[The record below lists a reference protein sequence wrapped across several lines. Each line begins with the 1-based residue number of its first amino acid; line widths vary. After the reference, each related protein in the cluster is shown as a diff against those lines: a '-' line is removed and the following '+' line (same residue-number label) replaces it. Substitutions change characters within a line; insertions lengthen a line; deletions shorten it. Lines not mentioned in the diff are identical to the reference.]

1 MSFLSTASLGAVPVM
16 PLATRVY
23 LRQCF
28 LPAAGNAD
36 PLWVAAAAPSR
47 WRTHDGTLY
56 VAEDIETVMAEYCRN
71 QADYVRQADP
81 TGGVGLNPRN
91 FAFYAGRP
99 VGGPLPARSVFSVQV
114 ALARVAN
121 LRAADTQA
129 ALSSLGINPDDLIAD
144 DYGPCPDLAAIGES
158 LGWNAVRTRSAANIA
173 GTALA
178 IFRRWHP
185 ARSLWRLEEK
195 AARPSVR
202 IAYLARYKVSE
213 RPSWLGR

>member
-1 MSFLSTASLGAVPVM
+1 MSFLSTAGLGAVPVM

-36 PLWVAAAAPSR
+36 PLWIAAAAPSR

-71 QADYVRQADP
+71 QAEYVRQADP

-91 FAFYAGRP
+91 FTFYAGRP
-99 VGGPLPARSVFSVQV
+99 VGDPLPARSVFSVGV
-114 ALARVAN
+114 AFARVAD
-121 LRAADTQA
+121 LSAPDTQA
-129 ALSSLGINPDDLIAD
+129 ALISLGINPDDLIAD
-144 DYGPCPDLAAIGES
+144 DYGPCPELAAIGES
-158 LGWNAVRTRSAANIA
+158 LGWNAVRARSAANIA

-178 IFRRWHP
+178 IFRSWYP
-185 ARSLWRLEEK
+185 ARSLWHLEEE

-202 IAYLARYKVSE
+202 IAYLTRYKLRE
-213 RPSWLGR
+213 RPNWLGR